1 MEEEGNANKDIGE
14 KEKNEKISMEVII
27 VLSMAFVASMSYWQL
42 TPFYPSF
49 IKKKKIDKIYLGLVL
64 ATFAFFF
71 LVSAWFTGSFLLLKT
86 QRINGCFIGAFFVVS
101 NFIFPIFYI
110 DNQSDWSWIIGIHR

>member
-1 MEEEGNANKDIGE
+1 MPI
-14 KEKNEKISMEVII
+14 EVII
-27 VLSMAFVASMSYWQL
+27 VFSMAFFASMSYWQL

-49 IKKKKIDKIYLGLVL
+49 IEKKNIDKMFLGFVL

-71 LVSAWFTGSFLLLKT
+71 LVSAWFTGSVLLLKT

-101 NFIFPIFYI
+101 NFILTHFII
-110 DNQSDWSWIIGIHR
+110 KDNQSDWSWLIEIH